1 MPRTADLQLERFL
14 PYRLSVLS
22 NTISSAIATDY
33 SRRFGLSIPQWR
45 VLAVLADT
53 PNLTAAQ
60 ISTRTAMDKV
70 AVSRAVASLLARSAI
85 VRSPVASDRR
95 KVHLQL
101 SAAGKSMYAEVVPVA
116 RQYERNLLDCMTSN
130 DRAAFERILSL
141 LLSRATELGP
151 AQANLHTVD

>member
-70 AVSRAVASLLARSAI
+70 AVSRAIASLRGGS
-85 VRSPVASDRR
+85 VSR
-95 KVHLQL
+95 
-101 SAAGKSMYAEVVPVA
+101 
-116 RQYERNLLDCMTSN
+116 
-130 DRAAFERILSL
+130 DRAIRCALPSIPSAMRVSW
-141 LLSRATELGP
+141 P
-151 AQANLHTVD
+151 